1 MKSIKLRFY
10 LVIFLAMVSLISVGF
25 ATWVAT
31 NEVITTAEGAVI
43 VEDVLKTNN
52 YITCSSEDITKFS
65 YFDTGFVNDDGSIST
80 TGSIVSIVNVNMDT
94 CKVQFKDSDTLA
106 IELALEYS
114 ELSLFKTDG
123 MEMLVEVVELDED
136 NKPIITNTCVGCEEP
151 LSNSKKYITPLYI
164 DDFKDLS
171 GSVKIQI
178 TYTFKI
184 IDMDYYQEKIL
195 PILRTE
201 EFNFVVSARLT
212 GAEVVNNG

>member
-31 NEVITTAEGAVI
+31 NEVITTADGAVI

-123 MEMLVEVVELDED
+123 MEMIVEVVELDED
-136 NKPIITNTCVGCEEP
+136 NKPITTNTCVGYEEP
-151 LSNSKKYITPLYI
+151 LSNSKKYITHLYI

-178 TYTFKI
+178 TYTFI
-184 IDMDYYQEKIL
+184 ISDMDYYQEKIL